1 MDLMIDQVD
10 DGWSSESTRSLIRS
24 LWARNAELQSWFVL
38 VDRPTRG
45 SDTMYLNATVGDYR
59 RDSTRVGTPKHGY
72 TTIHSVEVNV
82 TFELIDASTGTVV
95 AASIGRGSD
104 SRSGSSADAEA
115 ALRRGIDTGLVRLI
129 RVYAGEG

>member
-1 MDLMIDQVD
+1 
-10 DGWSSESTRSLIRS
+10 
-24 LWARNAELQSWFVL
+24 
-38 VDRPTRG
+38 
-45 SDTMYLNATVGDYR
+45 MYLNATVGDYR